1 MQRTVR
7 KITKSVINLPL
18 KKHVAA
24 YARVSSG
31 KEAMLHSLSAQM
43 SYYSGLIQSNQDW
56 EYAGVYADRAIT
68 GTKDSRPEFQRLLE
82 DCKLGKID
90 MIITKSVSRFA
101 RNTVA
106 MLQIVRELK
115 AIEVDVYFEKDN
127 IINS

>member
-31 KEAMLHSLSAQM
+31 KEAMLHSLSAQV

-106 MLQIVRELK
+106 MLQIV
-115 AIEVDVYFEKDN
+115 
-127 IINS
+127 